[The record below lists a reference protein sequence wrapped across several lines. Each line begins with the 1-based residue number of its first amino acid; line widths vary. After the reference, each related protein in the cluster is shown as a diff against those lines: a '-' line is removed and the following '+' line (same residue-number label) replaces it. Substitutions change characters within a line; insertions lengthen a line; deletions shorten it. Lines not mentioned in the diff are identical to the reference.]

1 MPDVEQVKP
10 QDAALRNS
18 PKGAKPA
25 QRDEPGHKTANA
37 ALAADTAGDES
48 ACYWNNNKYSDGGQV
63 CDSHR
68 RFECWNGKWV
78 DAGDC

>member
-1 MPDVEQVKP
+1 MPDVEQVQP
-10 QDAALRNS
+10 QDPALRNS

-25 QRDEPGHKTANA
+25 QGNEAGKAAHA
-37 ALAADTAGDES
+37 ALAANAAGGGS

-78 DAGDC
+78 DVGDC